1 MIMEKEKPYLFELY
15 PGLEGK
21 IPWISLLTNLP
32 TKIDRLTELEKE
44 FDLEGGEI
52 YVKRDDKNHQT
63 YGGNKLRKFE
73 FIFGKVLQ
81 KKKKGVV
88 TNGGIGTNHGLAC
101 AIVCHQLNPP
111 LKCTLYLVH
120 QPLTW
125 HVQRS
130 LLLFNH
136 FGAKLHLGKGDISTF
151 AKFLF
156 FKLFHPKYFLMFP
169 GGSPLFGIGSPLGTI
184 GFVNAIIELKK
195 QIDRKIIPEPD
206 VIFIPGGSTGTSAGL
221 IAGCKLMGLKTKIH
235 VVAVYTSLTSN
246 PSAVMKNANKAINY
260 LRKNDKSIPDIKV
273 SEDDFEF
280 VSGYLG
286 SSYGIK
292 TIRGQAAID
301 KVMELEGHRKN
312 FKLET
317 TYTGKSMAAMFNY
330 LEKKENKYKKVL
342 FWNTYN
348 SNDLDKFVKETNFD
362 YKKLPKKFHKFY
374 EEKIFQCW
382 QFAEC
387 PTNIRVECP
396 AYLNH
401 EYRFWKITDCKL
413 SKEKQAEIKERLSKV
428 IQLEDA

>member
-44 FDLEGGEI
+44 CNLDGGEI
-52 YVKRDDKNHQT
+52 YIKRDDKIHHI

-73 FIFGKVLQ
+73 FIFGKVLK

-88 TNGGIGTNHGLAC
+88 TIGGIGTNHGLAC

-111 LKCTLYLVH
+111 LKCSLYLFH

-136 FGAKLHLGKGDISTF
+136 FGAKLHLGKGGIGTF
-151 AKFLF
+151 VKFLF

-169 GGSPLFGIGSPLGTI
+169 GASPLFGIGSPLGII
-184 GFVNAIIELKK
+184 GFINAVIELKT
-195 QIDRKIIPEPD
+195 QIDQGLVSEPD
-206 VIFIPGGSTGTSAGL
+206 IIFIPGGSTGTAAGL
-221 IAGCKLMGLKTKIH
+221 IAGCKLMGLKTKIY
-235 VVAVYTSLTSN
+235 VVAIYTSLTAN
-246 PSAVMKNANKAINY
+246 PSAITKNANKALKY
-260 LRKNDKSIPDIKV
+260 LQKRDKLIPNIKV
-273 SEDDFEF
+273 LEDDFEF
-280 VSGYLG
+280 ISGFLG
-286 SSYGIK
+286 SGYGIK
-292 TIRGQAAID
+292 TIRGQTAID
-301 KVMELEGHRKN
+301 KVMELEGHSKD

-317 TYTGKSMAAMFNY
+317 TYTGKAIAALFNY
-330 LEKKENKYKKVL
+330 LEKEENKSKKVL

-362 YKKLPKKFHKFY
+362 YQKLPKKFHKFY
-374 EEKIFQCW
+374 EEKTFQCW
-382 QFAEC
+382 QFSEC
-387 PTNIRVECP
+387 PKNIRVECP

-413 SKEKQAEIKERLSKV
+413 SEEIQAEIKEKLSKV

>member
-1 MIMEKEKPYLFELY
+1 MEKQNPYLFELY
-15 PGLEGK
+15 PDLIGK
-21 IPWISLLTNLP
+21 TPWISLLTNLP

-44 FDLEGGEI
+44 FDLDGGEI
-52 YVKRDDKNHQT
+52 YIKRDDKNHYI

-73 FIFGKVLQ
+73 FIFGKVLK

-111 LKCTLYLVH
+111 LKCSLYLFH

-130 LLLFNH
+130 LLLFNY
-136 FGAKLHLGKGDISTF
+136 FGAELHLGKGDIGTF
-151 AKFLF
+151 VKFLF

-169 GGSPLFGIGSPLGTI
+169 GGSPLFGIGSPLGII
-184 GFVNAIIELKK
+184 GFINAAFELKI
-195 QIDRKIIPEPD
+195 QINQGVVPEPD
-206 VIFIPGGSTGTSAGL
+206 IIFIPGGSTGTAAGL
-221 IAGCKLMGLKTKIH
+221 IAGCKLLGLKTKVC
-235 VVAVYTSLTSN
+235 VVAVYTSLTAN
-246 PSAVMKNANKAINY
+246 PSAIIKNANKALKY
-260 LRKNDKSIPDIKV
+260 LRKRDKSIPNIEV
-273 SEDDFEF
+273 LEDDFEF
-280 VSGYLG
+280 ISGYLG
-286 SSYGIK
+286 TGYGIK
-292 TIRGQAAID
+292 TIRGQTAID
-301 KVMELEGHRKN
+301 KVMELEGHHKD

-317 TYTGKSMAAMFNY
+317 TYTGKAMAAMFNY
-330 LEKKENKYKKVL
+330 LEKEENKSKKVL

-362 YKKLPKKFHKFY
+362 YQKLPKKFHKFY

-382 QFAEC
+382 QYAEC
-387 PTNIRVECP
+387 PENIRVECP

-413 SKEKQAEIKERLSKV
+413 SKERQAEIRKILSKA
-428 IQLEDA
+428 IELEDA